1 MGYTQWQ
8 KEEVTMN
15 IKELYVKANEA
26 EQKVVAQ
33 VTDDQWSLTM
43 PQNITH
49 EPMTLQEVV
58 RYHIWDDA
66 WIPDVL
72 AGKTK
77 VEVGD
82 VHDYLLTLPT
92 KELQTHFVT
101 YNERAIAA
109 VCDLSDLDRI
119 VHLSYGDYPA
129 REYLQHNV
137 SVRAFWSYDM
147 AKLIGA
153 DTTMADDYVQALM
166 DEFSSVIEG
175 YRQMGLFPPPIEVA
189 NDASPQTK
197 FLAMVGRA

>member
-1 MGYTQWQ
+1 
-8 KEEVTMN
+8 MN
-15 IKELYVKANEA
+15 IKELYSQANEA
-26 EQKVVAQ
+26 EQQVVAHIA
-33 VTDDQWSLTM
+33 DDQWNLAM
-43 PQNITH
+43 PQKTTH
-49 EPMTLQEVV
+49 EPMTLQDVV

-77 VEVGD
+77 AEVGD
-82 VHDYLLTLPT
+82 IHDHLLKLPT
-92 KELQTHFVT
+92 GELKTNFAT
-101 YNERAIAA
+101 YNQRAITA
-109 VCDLSDLDRI
+109 VRDLSDLDRL

-166 DEFSSVIEG
+166 DEFSPVVEG
-175 YRQMGLFPPPIEVA
+175 YRQMGLFPPAIAVA
-189 NDASPQTK
+189 EGASAQIK
-197 FLAMVGRA
+197 LLALDGRE